1 MAWPGLEAANQK
13 AKLFQDVKKPSQ
25 KQAFEVLSQIDGKGN
40 WPTQTRPNVSP
51 DNKPVNGFMLGL
63 VYGLGGQGLKLS
75 KSSVVFPDLTKFMT
89 RYISTSIPDPNFC
102 YSSVQINFNYAA
114 KRHVDGNN
122 LGPSYIQGLGSYTG
136 GQLWTADKGVIDCK
150 GKWKTF
156 DGTKE
161 HGTQPFQGT
170 RISLIP
176 FTHNAYEE
184 LTPDLEQ
191 KLKSLG
197 FTKASSQRARDAG
210 EIDETDFDTYWAK
223 RKQTALDE
231 LAAKSSQGRSHVT
244 IDVSGYAC
252 GRGSAW
258 LSFQNGTKTGR
269 MITFPKNSTGF
280 HCVELELQKNGEK
293 CFLKEVETK
302 RFQLYGDT
310 DKATELFCKWVD
322 KMPNGHVVA
331 IAIADTACAKT
342 RPLGPKIYT
351 SLQKLGAPKEC
362 TVIGY
367 RNPFAFLGFKGA
379 KKGSAAYYLDIH
391 AQSKTIIRLTGEVRF
406 ADPITIVDLKD
417 DRVLLT
423 DTFKQKNIVGKTAG
437 GRPVFGKVLPS
448 PSKKPVSPKTNAN
461 QGKAAKRKAASTVE
475 AKSAL
480 PASPPAKKL
489 KRKKQEVKVQEE
501 SEGSEEQEFEVEKI
515 ITSRKA
521 KKGNGLEYLVKWK
534 GYPDSENTWQ
544 PEDSLDNA
552 LELLTSYLAGV
563 RSKPSAANK
572 AIRK

>member
-170 RISLIP
+170 R
-176 FTHNAYEE
+176 
-184 LTPDLEQ
+184 
-191 KLKSLG
+191 
-197 FTKASSQRARDAG
+197 KASSQRARDAG

-244 IDVSGYAC
+244 IV
-252 GRGSAW
+252 RRIW
-258 LSFQNGTKTGR
+258 LCLRQRQRMVVFPERHQNWQDDN
-269 MITFPKNSTGF
+269 FPKKQQGF